1 MKQSEKSKPNDEKIM
16 CVSVFKSGENTT
28 TKSQFTKVWVDL
40 INKIEKGK
48 GKNARTY

>member
-1 MKQSEKSKPNDEKIM
+1 MIQSGKSKPDDEKKL
-16 CVSVFKSGENTT
+16 CVSVFKSGGNTT

-48 GKNARTY
+48 GNIAQSR